1 MRFELLGLA
10 ALGSLAAAAPAPS
23 RASELVERGST
34 CTFTDAAKASAS
46 ASSCSNIVLKNIKV
60 PAGQTLD
67 LSKAKDGATITF
79 EGTTTFGYKEWKG
92 PLIRFGGNKVT
103 IQQASGA
110 VIDGQGSRWWDGKG
124 TNGGKTKPKFIY
136 AHKLQSSTIKGLHVK
151 NSPVQVFSVQGNDVH
166 LNDIVIDNSEGDSKG
181 GHNTDAFDVSES
193 NGVYIT
199 GANVKNQ
206 DDCLAINSGENIH
219 FTGATCSGGHGISI
233 GSIGGRDNN
242 VVKGVEIA
250 DSHVIDSDNGIRI
263 KTIAGAKG
271 SVSGVTYKNITL
283 KNIKKKGIIIEQ
295 DYKNGGPTGKPT
307 TGVPITDVTLNGVT
321 GSVASSATPIYILC
335 GKGSC
340 SDFTWKGVNISG
352 GKKSDK
358 CMNVP
363 SPASC

>member
-1 MRFELLGLA
+1 MHFQLLGLA

-23 RASELVERGST
+23 RTSELVERGSS
-34 CTFTDAAKASAS
+34 CTFTSAAQASAS
-46 ASSCSNIVLKNIKV
+46 AKSCSNIVLKNIAV
-60 PAGQTLD
+60 PAGETLD
-67 LSKAKDGATITF
+67 LSKAKDGAT
-79 EGTTTFGYKEWKG
+79 GTTTFGYKEWKG
-92 PLIRFGGNKVT
+92 PLIRFGGNKITVT
-103 IQQASGA
+103 QAAGA

-166 LNDIVIDNSEGDSKG
+166 LTDITIDNSDGDNNG

-206 DDCLAINSGENIH
+206 DDCLAINSGEN
-219 FTGATCSGGHGISI
+219 
-233 GSIGGRDNN
+233 
-242 VVKGVEIA
+242 VKVA
-250 DSHVIDSDNGIRI
+250 DSTVVDSDNGIRI
-263 KTIAGAKG
+263 KTISGATG
-271 SVSGVTYKNITL
+271 SVSGVTYENITL
-283 KNIKKKGIIIEQ
+283 KNIKKNGIVIEQ

-307 TGVPITDVTLNGVT
+307 TGVPITDLTVNGVT
-321 GSVASSATPIYILC
+321 GSVASKATPVYILC

-340 SDFTWKGVNISG
+340 SDWTWKGVSISG

-358 CMNVP
+358 CQNIP
-363 SPASC
+363 SGASC